1 MDLSLTFAEPAA
13 YEVVALVSQPAAP
26 GWLDL
31 PALHAR
37 LLPLALAAGHARLVL
52 RADVGYPT
60 GPSYEALASGGA
72 ADVTVYVV
80 AGSAS
85 AAPERFAVALETAL
99 RQAVG
104 FSCAQL

>member
-1 MDLSLTFAEPAA
+1 MDLSLTFDEPAA
-13 YEVVALVSQPAAP
+13 YEVVALVSPPAAP

-37 LLPLALAAGHARLVL
+37 LLPLALAAGHTRLVL
-52 RADVGYPT
+52 RADVGYAT
-60 GPSYEALASGGA
+60 GPSYEAIASGGA
-72 ADVTVYVV
+72 ADITVYVV

-85 AAPERFAVALETAL
+85 AGPARFAAALETGL

-104 FSCAQL
+104 FSYAQL